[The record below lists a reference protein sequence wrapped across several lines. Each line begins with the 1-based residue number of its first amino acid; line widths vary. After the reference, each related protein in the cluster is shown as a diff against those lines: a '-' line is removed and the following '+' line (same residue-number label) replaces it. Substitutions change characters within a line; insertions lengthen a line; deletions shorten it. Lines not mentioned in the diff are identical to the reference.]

1 ITNLNSN
8 MSYFGGLSENLTNQ
22 AHQSRLQEKE
32 ELQHLNDR
40 FLNYVGHVR
49 QLSQQVNIHDSS
61 AFIKSTQILEDE
73 IVNLKSLYESE
84 IEKLRSEVV
93 EVLHE
98 KHALHSQQN
107 KQQQCLDEL
116 QQRLAI
122 ETEKNRNHLD
132 EINALQKKIIEG
144 EIQNAKLVSERPEAK
159 VEHLHRNIENLMR
172 EAEQWKHRYDYEK
185 IARQEAEDKLQQNR
199 KKVEFS
205 EQVYKQQITDYQTR
219 LDTATSTILSLEA
232 NVRDLSISDLS
243 VADLLKQI
251 RDTSE
256 LEMRKYQMESEEM
269 FSRNLSI
276 LKAQIDNDA
285 ETIKN
290 LSQEKAE
297 LFGEV
302 GELHAKIRNLEGQL
316 SNLFHQKET
325 LEQVLSS
332 ERSEASE
339 NIKQLERKF
348 REVQETLVLKMREM
362 VHSREACL
370 PLKAE
375 IESLKILLDE
385 EEKRLHV
392 PVGIS
397 SAQPPTFQE
406 LPSLNSELSNQSFN
420 ALQNA
425 LSNHI
430 QSKSGQQQNL
440 ADARKANLLKTTP
453 LSNNSPILRM
463 NSSPTHSSNVNL
475 SSACPTQHCVT
486 KVVNSYYPCDDNE
499 HVLDNI
505 YASNGL
511 QASEDGLV
519 NNCYTNPYI
528 SEEYSRPLTEVSYH
542 YESTPSVSRVY
553 LENDQ
558 QHKTRAQS
566 APILL
571 ERNAQESQ
579 CEDTDQLK
587 TQQSASKA
595 TDEDA
600 FNQLFKDFKKETLFP
615 KIRPKSSPLER
626 PLPSTFQDY
635 NVTNSSAVGDLKI
648 IEVSQD
654 GKYVRLLNDGPSD
667 IELGGFMIQQ
677 NVGGH
682 PVAAFRFP
690 SKVKFP
696 SDSTVTVWSGVNDSQ
711 CHNPPHEFYWKEL
724 YRWGTGPECTTL
736 LCHPNGQAVAWS
748 TATHRVTQDAYI
760 ESSKDGKKLADDK
773 SFSSKDEK
781 LCENLTEIK
790 TNIDILKSEPIFLRR
805 EKQQP
810 PSLSAAKHPHGHT
823 PDACIHPHSNL
834 PSTFRNGNDADTN
847 SLQLRPQ
854 TCHSEPSN
862 GKSTWGTPQRMGSAP
877 LRKMGGNQDI
887 KNKMLTDVTSPFMKP
902 HFRFLSGLVQI
913 NSQHQLDFL
922 PPMPRP
928 QESSW

>member
-1 ITNLNSN
+1 

-40 FLNYVGHVR
+40 FLNYVGHIR

-107 KQQQCLDEL
+107 KQQQCIDEL

-122 ETEKNRNHLD
+122 ETEKNRNHLN

-199 KKVEFS
+199 KKIEFS

-297 LFGEV
+297 LFGK
-302 GELHAKIRNLEGQL
+302 A
-316 SNLFHQKET
+316 
-325 LEQVLSS
+325 

-375 IESLKILLDE
+375 IESLKILLEDE
-385 EEKRLHV
+385 ERRLHV

-463 NSSPTHSSNVNL
+463 NSSPTHSSYVNL

-486 KVVNSYYPCDDNE
+486 EVVNSYYPCVDND

-511 QASEDGLV
+511 QATEDEPV

-528 SEEYSRPLTEVSYH
+528 SEEYSRPLTEVSYR

-677 NVGGH
+677 NVDGH

-724 YRWGTGPECTTL
+724 YRWGKGPECTTL
-736 LCHPNGQAVAWS
+736 LCRPNGQAVAWS
-748 TATHRVTQDAYI
+748 TAAHRVTREAYI
-760 ESSKDGKKLADDK
+760 ESSKDGKKSDDK

-781 LCENLTEIK
+781 LCENLTKIK

-834 PSTFRNGNDADTN
+834 PSTFRSGNDADTN

-877 LRKMGGNQDI
+877 LRKMEGNQDI
-887 KNKMLTDVTSPFMKP
+887 KNKMVGSLRLTPPKHYLSPLQEQLIDETSNYARASYLIPIK
-902 HFRFLSGLVQI
+902 S
-913 NSQHQLDFL
+913 
-922 PPMPRP
+922 
-928 QESSW
+928 